1 MFKAFYLGLLQS
13 FRQWRMALLMTVVTL
28 LVAIPLVLP
37 TFWLILD
44 TTRATAMAERMMAD
58 RIDPLWLIDFA
69 NEQLGSGS
77 IDGYNA
83 IFLLTLFVTGIL
95 YLLLHTLLTGGMV
108 SLLVS
113 QDRHFRMWDFWAGG
127 GLYFWRFFRLM
138 LLSRVLQGTV
148 IGAALVWLRKLVELD
163 QVATAYSDV
172 VWKEWGT
179 AIGLV
184 LAFGLIGMI
193 FDYARIRTVTN
204 GSTGMIR
211 ETLRSAWFTLRRLPS
226 LTTLQLMVGV
236 FGVGLFAAL
245 VWLRGAIPQSSG
257 GRVFA
262 AFLVGQ
268 LAIGIRLWHRVWFT
282 AAQVEFHR
290 RITQR
295 DEAPEENYAE
305 EYTDPPAGDEP

>member
-1 MFKAFYLGLLQS
+1 MFKAFYSGLLQS
-13 FRQWRMALLMTVVTL
+13 IRQWRMALLMTILTL

-58 RIDPLWLIDFA
+58 QLDPLWLIDFVNQRLA
-69 NEQLGSGS
+69 GGS
-77 IDGYNA
+77 IGGYNA
-83 IFLLTLFVTGIL
+83 VLLLSLVAAGIL
-95 YLLLHTLLTGGMV
+95 YLLLHTLLAGGVV

-138 LLSRVLQGTV
+138 LFSRLLQVVV
-148 IGAALVWLRKLVELD
+148 IAAALVWLRKLAELD

-172 VWKEWGT
+172 VRKEWGT

-184 LAFGLIGMI
+184 LAFGLIGTI
-193 FDYARIRTVTN
+193 FDYARIRTVAN
-204 GSTGMIR
+204 GSTGMLR
-211 ETLRSAWFTLRRLPS
+211 ETFRSIRFTFRHLPS
-226 LTTLQLMVGV
+226 VTLLQLMVGV
-236 FGVGLFAAL
+236 VGIGLFGAL
-245 VWLRGAIPQSSG
+245 VWLRAAIPQSSG

-268 LAIGIRLWHRVWFT
+268 LAIGVRLWHRVWLT
-282 AAQVEFHR
+282 AAQIELHR

-295 DEAPEENYAE
+295 DDAPEEIYAE
-305 EYTDPPAGDEP
+305 EYSEPSSEYTQ